1 MRAKFSIIL
10 FIILSFINISCFGMN
25 NNIFFEKIEQDLRID
40 SCFVE
45 DGVKVQYTT
54 NNTLRVENEK
64 IKKIFN
70 EYKCIENDKNNIDNL
85 NFYKEK
91 QKVSA
96 YLWYEGTKLYVEIVM
111 NNKDEELSTN
121 DQHYFLSKLEDG
133 NITSKQFYYYYYKGK
148 IKKTILNK
156 IIKKEK
162 LKDVDIININ
172 NGCSGTAVLNDKKIN
187 FAEVHYN
194 TGSNIIIASPIIF
207 TTY

>member
-1 MRAKFSIIL
+1 MRIKLSIIL
-10 FIILSFINISCFGMN
+10 LILLSFVNTNCFGMN
-25 NNIFFEKIEQDLRID
+25 NNIFFEKIEEDLR
-40 SCFVE
+40 VE
-45 DGVKVQYTT
+45 SNFIENGVKLQYTT

-121 DQHYFLSKLEDG
+121 DQHYLLSKLEDG
-133 NITSKQFYYYYYKGK
+133 NIMSKQFYYYYKGK
-148 IKKTILNK
+148 IEKSILNK
-156 IIKKEK
+156 IIEKEK
-162 LKDVDIININ
+162 MKKVNVLKIN
-172 NGCSGTAVLNDKKIN
+172 NGYTGVAVLNKEKIN

-194 TGSNIIIASPIIF
+194 TGSYIIIASPIIF

>member
-1 MRAKFSIIL
+1 MRIKLSIIL
-10 FIILSFINISCFGMN
+10 LILLSFVNANCFGMN
-25 NNIFFEKIEQDLRID
+25 NNIFFEKIEEDLR
-40 SCFVE
+40 VE
-45 DGVKVQYTT
+45 SNFIENGVKLQYTT

-133 NITSKQFYYYYYKGK
+133 NITSKQFYYYYKGK
-148 IKKTILNK
+148 IEKSILNK
-156 IIKKEK
+156 MIEKEK
-162 LKDVDIININ
+162 MKKVNVLKIN
-172 NGCSGTAVLNDKKIN
+172 NGYTGVAVLNKEKIN

>member
-1 MRAKFSIIL
+1 MRIKLSIIL
-10 FIILSFINISCFGMN
+10 LILLSFVNTNCFGMN
-25 NNIFFEKIEQDLRID
+25 NNIFFEKIEEDLR
-40 SCFVE
+40 VE
-45 DGVKVQYTT
+45 SNFIENGVKLQYTT

-121 DQHYFLSKLEDG
+121 DQHYLLSKLEDG
-133 NITSKQFYYYYYKGK
+133 NIMSKQFYYYYKGK
-148 IKKTILNK
+148 IEKSILNK
-156 IIKKEK
+156 IIEKEK
-162 LKDVDIININ
+162 MKKVNVLKIN
-172 NGCSGTAVLNDKKIN
+172 NGYTGVAVLNKEKIN